1 MSTQRLII
9 SGGGGSSGLYAYR
22 SSDGTFAVS
31 VLVYPKAWP
40 LKPFKDAVLRGGEGD
55 NEHITV
61 LLQEGR
67 SLPVPVRPS
76 SMPAIERMKAE
87 LDARRKTWRRAR
99 KGALQ
104 PNQPNASPDDEVID
118 DATDEELAIASA
130 TSLPVECS
138 LRFES
143 RSTRSADA
151 EVPPMD
157 NPESAAASL
166 TEAVRDLAWLCLRAG
181 QIRSA
186 AADGLGEES
195 AGQLLDAHRATDDLD
210 PLALLAELD
219 FVHELHRLQHRIRKG
234 YVPEEDRLAAIR
246 GRITDRGVL
255 EYEMTSIPLLECRFD
270 EFVEATPLFRVLVT
284 ALDVVASGTLRST
297 LGIGTDGLFGS
308 GSEVHPMTMREQ
320 LRSIP
325 SLPLP
330 VARATAERL
339 RLNRLQQEWQR
350 PLDLAR
356 RILRAESVETGEATQ
371 EGSMT
376 VWTVDTPKVWEQVLE
391 SAFKLVFSAK
401 GRVHVSRPTMP
412 PPWIGLGSERQ
423 VDLTVKVDKQTY
435 LVDAKYKLGTPGSST
450 ADQYQLFAYSLINAD
465 QPDAVALVYPSATEP
480 GVKEHGIPRPR
491 QETNL
496 PLNPSKSHKNPS
508 LHLITARFPGPE
520 TARDAE
526 VWGRYLKDIGAEMVG
541 MLAPASVATASSALG
556 TGSSSVAMA
565 PRDGHLDDRAGRSA

>member
-1 MSTQRLII
+1 VSNNRLII
-9 SGGGGSSGLYAYR
+9 SSGGGTSGLYAYR

-40 LKPFKDAVLRGGEGD
+40 MTPLEKAVFQSGEGD
-55 NEHITV
+55 NERLTV

-67 SLPVPVRPS
+67 ALTVPVRPS
-76 SMPAIERMKAE
+76 SMPAIEQMTAE
-87 LDARRKTWRRAR
+87 LDARRKAWRRAR
-99 KGALQ
+99 KAALQ
-104 PNQPNASPDDEVID
+104 PNQPSASPDDEVID
-118 DATDEELAIASA
+118 DATDEELVIASA
-130 TSLPVECS
+130 TSLPVECL
-138 LRFES
+138 LRFEP
-143 RSTRSADA
+143 RQQRTAEAIAPVIADPNR
-151 EVPPMD
+151 E
-157 NPESAAASL
+157 AASL
-166 TEAVRDLAWLCLRAG
+166 TSAIRDLAWLCLRAG
-181 QIRSA
+181 ALRSA
-186 AADGLGEES
+186 ATDGGADET
-195 AGQLLDAHRATDDLD
+195 AGQLLDAARAAYEAD

-255 EYEMTSIPLLECRFD
+255 EYEMTGIPLLECRFD

-330 VARATAERL
+330 VARATADRL
-339 RLNRLQQEWQR
+339 RLTRLQQDWQR

-376 VWTVDTPKVWEQVLE
+376 VWTVDTPKVWESILE
-391 SAFKLVFSAK
+391 QAFEAAGS
-401 GRVHVSRPTMP
+401 GTEVSRPKMP
-412 PPWIGLGSERQ
+412 PPWIGLGEKRQ
-423 VDLTVKVDKQTY
+423 VDLTVRVDKQTY

-450 ADQYQLFAYSLINAD
+450 ADQYQLFAYSLLHGVNYSKGGMLLPFNDEDRPA
-465 QPDAVALVYPSATEP
+465 ATALVYPLLVEQGELPKDAEAWAERVRKARPESPFIREFLNTS
-480 GVKEHGIPRPR
+480 GEHP
-491 QETNL
+491 
-496 PLNPSKSHKNPS
+496 KVV
-508 LHLITARFPGPE
+508 LHLLQAPFPPPE
-520 TARDAE
+520 TARDEDAWRDFLTGVGEGLVGVLPRKAE
-526 VWGRYLKDIGAEMVG
+526 
-541 MLAPASVATASSALG
+541 
-556 TGSSSVAMA
+556 
-565 PRDGHLDDRAGRSA
+565 

>member
-1 MSTQRLII
+1 MSNRRLII
-9 SGGGGSSGLYAYR
+9 SGGSGSSGLFAYR
-22 SSDGTFAVS
+22 SDDSCFAVS

-40 LKPFKDAVLRGGEGD
+40 YDFVEGLVTGKPNPSRQRPDDGKVFPNANTTVQQTFTILLREGKKLGFEVGASAV
-55 NEHITV
+55 
-61 LLQEGR
+61 
-67 SLPVPVRPS
+67 
-76 SMPAIERMKAE
+76 PAVQALIAAMNQ
-87 LDARRKTWRRAR
+87 RRKEWRRDKKLKLAKR
-99 KGALQ
+99 SGQRPATE
-104 PNQPNASPDDEVID
+104 DDVEESD
-118 DATDEELAIASA
+118 LELA
-130 TSLPVECS
+130 TETGTTLPVECS
-138 LRFES
+138 LQFRLDES
-143 RSTRSADA
+143 VTSAPGSDA
-151 EVPPMD
+151 RAED
-157 NPESAAASL
+157 YL
-166 TEAVRDLAWLCLRAG
+166 TPAIRDLAWLCLRAG

-195 AGQLLDAHRATDDLD
+195 AGQLLDATRAADQMD

-234 YVPEEDRLAAIR
+234 YVPEEDRLAAVR

-255 EYEMTSIPLLECRFD
+255 EYEMTGIPLLECRFD

-339 RLNRLQQEWQR
+339 RLTRLQQVWQR

-376 VWTVDTPKVWEQVLE
+376 VWTVDTAKVWESILE
-391 SAFKLVFSAK
+391 QAFEAAPSEQH
-401 GRVHVSRPTMP
+401 RVRVSRPTMP
-412 PPWIGLGSERQ
+412 PPWIGLGDKRQ
-423 VDLTVKVDKQTY
+423 VDLTVRLGNDTY

-450 ADQYQLFAYSLINAD
+450 ADQYQLFAYSLVNAE
-465 QPDAVALVYPSATEP
+465 PPTAVALVYPLPMTNGDSPKDSDSWSARIASHPKSPFTRESLNAP
-480 GVKEHGIPRPR
+480 GEHP
-491 QETNL
+491 
-496 PLNPSKSHKNPS
+496 KVV
-508 LHLITARFPGPE
+508 LHLLQAPFASPE
-520 TARDAE
+520 VLGNERHWK
-526 VWGRYLKDIGAEMVG
+526 VYLEGVG
-541 MLAPASVATASSALG
+541 KGLAQEL
-556 TGSSSVAMA
+556 
-565 PRDGHLDDRAGRSA
+565 PRRPKEA